1 MENKATKQ
9 PEIKDG
15 KLIIGNDSIDLN
27 ALTELLEIAGLMD
40 FSNAIEN
47 VFYRLCQIGCI
58 HSVLADEI
66 NKLGYGVCFPDIDD
80 ILYLKELSN
89 ALKKMQS

>member
-1 MENKATKQ
+1 MENKTTKQ

-15 KLIIGNDSIDLN
+15 KLIIGNDTIDLK
-27 ALTELLEIAGLMD
+27 ALEELLEIAGLED

-47 VFYRLCQIGCI
+47 VFFRLCQMGSIC
-58 HSVLADEI
+58 SSLTSEI
-66 NKLGYGVCFPDIDD
+66 SNLGYGNCFPEVDD

-89 ALKKMQS
+89 SFKKM